1 MTGQQAAA
9 AGRRAAR
16 RVPLP
21 AAIAGV
27 GLLAVVSLFVGVI
40 DLGPGAVLRDLIDPG
55 AAGDAIRLLLV
66 SRLPRTVAVVLTGAA
81 LAIVGLIMQM
91 LARNRFVEPSTIGTV
106 EWASLGLLGG
116 DDPDAGAARGRE
128 TRRGRRLR
136 ADRHRGVPAGPA
148 RASRCAI
155 RWWCRWSGSCSR
167 GVVGALATFVA
178 FRFDLL
184 QSLGAWTLG
193 DFSGVLRGRYELLWL
208 VAVLAVVAYVAADR
222 FTVAGMGE
230 DVATNLGLNHAA
242 VLRLGLAIVA
252 MVTAVVVV
260 VVGAVPF
267 LGLVVPNLVSLTV
280 GDDVRRGLPWVAVL
294 GAGLAARR
302 ATCSGGWCASRTRSP
317 SAWWWACWAAAC
329 SCGFSCAGSP
339 PCSLTRSGPTRPAPG
354 RLGVSWCSPR
364 SRSWPSASSC

>member
-1 MTGQQAAA
+1 VTGQQAPA

-66 SRLPRTVAVVLTGAA
+66 NRLPRTVAVVLTGAA

-106 EWASLGLLGG
+106 EWASLGLLGVTILT
-116 DDPDAGAARGRE
+116 PALPVAGKLGVAAACALIGTAVFLRV
-128 TRRGRRLR
+128 LR
-136 ADRHRGVPAGPA
+136 AVPLRDALVVPLVGLML
-148 RASRCAI
+148 S
-155 RWWCRWSGSCSR
+155 

-230 DVATNLGLNHAA
+230 DVATNFGLNHAA

-252 MVTAVVVV
+252 VVTAVVVV

-267 LGLVVPNLVSLTV
+267 LGLVVPNLVSLTI

-294 GAGLAARR
+294 GAGLTLAADLLGRVVRFPYEIPVGVVMGVLGSGLFLWFLLRR
-302 ATCSGGWCASRTRSP
+302 E
-317 SAWWWACWAAAC
+317 
-329 SCGFSCAGSP
+329 
-339 PCSLTRSGPTRPAPG
+339 PTGAR
-354 RLGVSWCSPR
+354 
-364 SRSWPSASSC
+364 